1 MLTSI
6 QLFQLLKNKPG
17 EREVEALVDFMDTKH
32 RETSNA
38 ISKILATKE
47 DIGGIKVELGR
58 LETKIAEN
66 KTDIIRWVFA
76 LFIPLMLAIIRPIFQ
91 TLNSL

>member
-6 QLFQLLKNKPG
+6 QLFQLLKNKLC
-17 EREVEALVDFMDTKH
+17 EREVEALVDFMETKH
-32 RETSNA
+32 RETSDAN
-38 ISKILATKE
+38 SKILATKE
-47 DIGGIKVELGR
+47 DMGGIKIELGR

-76 LFIPLMLAIIRPIFQ
+76 LFIPLMLAIIGLYFKH
-91 TLNSL
+91 

>member
-17 EREVEALVDFMDTKH
+17 ECEVEALVDFMETKH
-32 RETSNA
+32 RETNDV
-38 ISKILATKE
+38 SKILATKE
-47 DIGGIKVELGR
+47 DMSGIKVELER

-66 KTDIIRWVFA
+66 KTVIIRWVFA
-76 LFIPLMLAIIRPIFQ
+76 LFFPLMLAVIGLYFKH
-91 TLNSL
+91 

>member
-17 EREVEALVDFMDTKH
+17 EREVEALVDFMVTKH
-32 RETSNA
+32 RETSDVN
-38 ISKILATKE
+38 SKILATKE
-47 DIGGIKVELGR
+47 DMSGIKVELGR
-58 LETKIAEN
+58 LEIKIAEN

-76 LFIPLMLAIIRPIFQ
+76 LFFPLMLAVIGLYFKH
-91 TLNSL
+91 

>member
-6 QLFQLLKNKPG
+6 QLFQLLKNKLG
-17 EREVEALVDFMDTKH
+17 EREVEALVDFMESKQK
-32 RETSNA
+32 ESNEA
-38 ISKILATKE
+38 NSKVLATKD
-47 DIGGIKVELGR
+47 DIGGIKVELGK

-76 LFIPLMLAIIRPIFQ
+76 LFIPLMLAVIGLYFKH
-91 TLNSL
+91 

>member
-6 QLFQLLKNKPG
+6 QLFQLLKNKLG
-17 EREVEALVDFMDTKH
+17 EREVEALVDYMETQH
-32 RETSNA
+32 RETSDAN
-38 ISKILATKE
+38 SKILATKE

-58 LETKIAEN
+58 LKTKIAEN

-76 LFIPLMLAIIRPIFQ
+76 LFIPLMLAVIGLYFKH
-91 TLNSL
+91 

>member
-6 QLFQLLKNKPG
+6 QLFQLLKNKLG
-17 EREVEALVDFMDTKH
+17 EREVEALVDFMESKQK
-32 RETSNA
+32 ESNEA
-38 ISKILATKE
+38 NSKVLATKD
-47 DIGGIKVELGR
+47 DIVGIKVELGK

-76 LFIPLMLAIIRPIFQ
+76 LFIPLMLAVIGLYFKH
-91 TLNSL
+91 

>member
-6 QLFQLLKNKPG
+6 QLFQLLKNKLG
-17 EREVEALVDFMDTKH
+17 EREVEALVDYMETQH
-32 RETSNA
+32 RETSDAN
-38 ISKILATKE
+38 SKTLATKE

-76 LFIPLMLAIIRPIFQ
+76 LFIPLMMAVIGLYFKH
-91 TLNSL
+91 

>member
-6 QLFQLLKNKPG
+6 QLFQLLKNKLG
-17 EREVEALVDFMDTKH
+17 EREVEALVDYMETQH
-32 RETSNA
+32 RETSDAN
-38 ISKILATKE
+38 SKILATKE

-76 LFIPLMLAIIRPIFQ
+76 LFIPLMLAVIGLYFKH
-91 TLNSL
+91 